1 MGLLRFFKS
10 KSNQHLSD
18 MANTNRENHDA
29 KLGKIFSLFLYEY

>member
-18 MANTNRENHDA
+18 MANRENHDA